1 MSKKILSKIVL
12 LITIFIV
19 IGANFKNRSLEKLNE
34 GYSEI
39 IITKI
44 RSDENIF
51 SGRIFYPSYIEE
63 IRENDI
69 LDIIKFNSSLNYL
82 ISDNSLYENFVS
94 QLTNELAMSFKIYK
108 IDRRKTITK
117 IFISGDKN
125 KLEAKYNLTL
135 ENYKKNLYERISS
148 RISNRTQKN
157 FSFENLLVVNM
168 QINGIYHK
176 TYIFIFS
183 SIFLLALSFFV
194 IRELTKFYRN
204 K

>member
-82 ISDNSLYENFVS
+82 ISHNSLYENFVS
-94 QLTNELAMSFKIYK
+94 QLTNELAMS
-108 IDRRKTITK
+108 
-117 IFISGDKN
+117 FISGDKN

>member
-12 LITIFIV
+12 LISIFIV

-51 SGRIFYPSYIEE
+51 SARIFYPSYIEE
-63 IRENDI
+63 IRENDT
-69 LDIIKFNSSLNYL
+69 LDLIKFNSSLNYL

-108 IDRRKTITK
+108 IDRRATITK

-125 KLEAKYNLTL
+125 KLEAKYKAVLATSSGSATFFNEVFLIASLT
-135 ENYKKNLYERISS
+135 
-148 RISNRTQKN
+148 T
-157 FSFENLLVVNM
+157 FSGVS
-168 QINGIYHK
+168 
-176 TYIFIFS
+176 FIMSVF
-183 SIFLLALSFFV
+183 
-194 IRELTKFYRN
+194 TKPGAIAFTHIL
-204 K
+204 